1 MIKRSMTIH
10 LPLDFNLA
18 NLTRQHHY
26 TRGIMML
33 EIRNLNLVDH
43 LQSVFKGCFPL
54 HFYVSIFRVPV
65 V

>member
-1 MIKRSMTIH
+1 
-10 LPLDFNLA
+10 
-18 NLTRQHHY
+18 
-26 TRGIMML
+26 MML